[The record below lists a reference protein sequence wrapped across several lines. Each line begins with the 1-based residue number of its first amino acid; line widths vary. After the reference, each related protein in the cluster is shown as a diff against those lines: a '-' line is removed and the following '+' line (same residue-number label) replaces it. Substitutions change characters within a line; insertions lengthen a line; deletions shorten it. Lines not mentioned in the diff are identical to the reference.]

1 MSNPQGGKGNSLGL
15 AVGATNLAGTGDGQR
30 PVIRP
35 STVTL
40 ERGVTLTGFVD
51 RVGDP
56 VPMVAQDG
64 SQHRPEILLVEALDG
79 VARTAA
85 KAPVSEVAVTVPAH
99 WRAAM
104 VDALRS
110 ACAASRVWLARRWSP
125 TPPPR

>member
-1 MSNPQGGKGNSLGL
+1 MSNPQGGQGNSLGL

-35 STVTL
+35 SAVTL
-40 ERGVTLTGFVD
+40 GQGLTLTGFVD

-64 SQHRPEILLVEALDG
+64 SQHRPEMLLVEALDG
-79 VARTAA
+79 VARNAA

-99 WRAAM
+99 WRAPWSRRCA
-104 VDALRS
+104 AL
-110 ACAASRVWLARRWSP
+110 CAASRDLRGRRWCP